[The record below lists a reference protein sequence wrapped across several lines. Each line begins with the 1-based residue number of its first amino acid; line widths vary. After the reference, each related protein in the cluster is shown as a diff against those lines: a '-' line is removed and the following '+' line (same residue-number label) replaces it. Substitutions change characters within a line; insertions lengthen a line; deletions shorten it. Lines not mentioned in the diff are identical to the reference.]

1 MGGGHSSGRA
11 DPDRQVFQQVG
22 AWSIALHLADGAA
35 RDFLPTRSGSDPWCR
50 GEGLTSLWC
59 QFDASI
65 NREEPTMRKA
75 PVSAAVVA
83 VSALTVALSAL
94 PATAQSVPSGC
105 GTTIF
110 TSCSETDHYSQI
122 YQWLGDDAAPSTC
135 PAYFSEWALATGPT
149 NAVQHVTFNKD
160 GDGRFT
166 STWTGDDTI
175 AFYPAGSVTIVTD
188 QDGNVISADIHGP
201 ADQVLTGHLTEWD
214 GGSFNN
220 QSSVVGFTFG
230 FEGSDQAGN
239 PIKVHG
245 ASHGNWIPGSDPA
258 GPPSNGHT
266 SMTCG

>member
-1 MGGGHSSGRA
+1 
-11 DPDRQVFQQVG
+11 
-22 AWSIALHLADGAA
+22 
-35 RDFLPTRSGSDPWCR
+35 
-50 GEGLTSLWC
+50 
-59 QFDASI
+59 
-65 NREEPTMRKA
+65 MRKA

-135 PAYFSEWALATGPT
+135 PAYFSEWALATGST